1 MKTAIYNQQIISL
14 EQYNREDYQK
24 LYDDGKK
31 GMLTCSVC
39 GDSVRLYL
47 GIQDKPHFYHH
58 LSKKEACIDL
68 INPSPQP
75 ANATEKIEYIEKNGF
90 RIPKSRS
97 ITAEADKDQ
106 PFIGPREIKIPSP
119 FTPIPPAE
127 PGATINYLKQ
137 LKEAGTQFDGNQ
149 EQAIINTEGP
159 LLILA
164 GAGSGKTRVLTARTA
179 FMLEEKQIAPSSI
192 MLVTFT
198 AKAASE
204 MKKRITQYPGMSQGR
219 VNQLVAGTF
228 HSIFYRIL
236 CFHEREKWSS
246 DKLIKKDW
254 QREQI
259 LKEAGRKLQLDEKEF
274 AYDLALQQ
282 IGLWKNSMLTPDKVK
297 AESPWEEKVALLYK
311 DYETAKEKQRLF
323 DFDDMLLGCYKL
335 FKEHPDILENYQN
348 RFQYFLIDEFQD
360 INKVQYELVKM
371 LSSKTGNVCAV
382 GDDDQSIYSFRG
394 SDPAYLFMFRD
405 DFKNTKLI
413 ILNQNY
419 RSPHEIVE
427 TANTVISANITRHEK
442 EMKAQFSGGCPPV
455 LFHPYDEEEEATMIL
470 TDIQDRIEKGACPS
484 DFAIL
489 FRTNASSRPVFERL
503 ANSSLPFRVDQ
514 DIESFY
520 ERFMVKGMLSFL
532 RLSLNSDDSEAV
544 KNILPSLFLKQS
556 IFRDLQANSILN
568 DCSMLEALA
577 HVKTGFA
584 FQEQKLKKLIP
595 IVRSLSSLLP
605 VTAIDIVEKDLGYQ
619 DFIKKRGNEGNQL
632 EKGSD
637 DIRDMKVAARHFK
650 TVAEFIE
657 HADHMTAMNAEI
669 KRSSKNITDAVTLST
684 IHRSKGLEYE
694 NVYIIGTVDG
704 SIPHEYALDS
714 YRNGDPQP
722 LEEERRLLYVAV
734 TRAQRNLFISVPQRR
749 RGRKANPS
757 RFLSNLKRKLP
768 NQDLGV

>member
-1 MKTAIYNQQIISL
+1 MKTAKYNQQIICL
-14 EQYNREDYQK
+14 EHYNREDYQK

-39 GDSVRLYL
+39 GEPVRLYL
-47 GIQDKPHFYHH
+47 GIKEKPHFYHH
-58 LSKKEACIDL
+58 LSAKEGCIDQ
-68 INPSPQP
+68 NESFP
-75 ANATEKIEYIEKNGF
+75 ALQSTEETEYTERNGF

-97 ITAEADKDQ
+97 ITAEAEREEK
-106 PFIGPREIKIPSP
+106 FLYPREVKIPST
-119 FTPIPPAE
+119 FTPLPPVK
-127 PGATINYLKQ
+127 PGVKLNYLKQ
-137 LKEAGTQFDGNQ
+137 LKEAGVHFDGNQ
-149 EQAIINTEGP
+149 EKAVVSTEGP

-179 FMLEEKQIAPSSI
+179 FMIEEKKIDPSSI

-198 AKAASE
+198 AKAAAE
-204 MKKRITQYPGMSQGR
+204 MKKRIADYPGMSPAK
-219 VNQLVAGTF
+219 VNQLIAGTF

-246 DKLIKKDW
+246 DKLMKKEW

-282 IGLWKNSMLTPDKVK
+282 IGLWKNTMIMPHQVK

-311 DYETAKEKQRLF
+311 DYETAKERQSLF
-323 DFDDMLLGCYKL
+323 DFDDMLLGCYQL
-335 FKEHPDILENYQN
+335 FRDKPDILQNYQN
-348 RFQYFLIDEFQD
+348 RFHHFLIDEFQD
-360 INKVQYELVKM
+360 INKVQYELMKM
-371 LSSKTGNVCAV
+371 LSTKHGNVCAV

-394 SDPAYLFMFRD
+394 SDPAYLFKFKT
-405 DFKNTKLI
+405 DFQNTKLI

-427 TANTVISANITRHEK
+427 TANTLISANLTRHEK
-442 EMKAQFSGGCPPV
+442 EMRAQFSGECSPV
-455 LFHPYDEEEEATMIL
+455 IFHPYDEEEEATMIL
-470 TDIQDRIEKGACPS
+470 TDIKERIEQGERPG

-489 FRTNASSRPVFERL
+489 FRTNAASRSVFERL
-503 ANSSLPFRVDQ
+503 ATSSLPFRLDQ

-520 ERFMVKGMLSFL
+520 ERFIAKGMLAFL
-532 RLSLNSDDSEAV
+532 RLSMNPDDPEAI

-568 DCSMLEALA
+568 DCSMLEALTY
-577 HVKTGFA
+577 VKTGFA
-584 FQEQKLKKLIP
+584 FQEQKLKRLIP
-595 IVRSLSSLLP
+595 IVRSLSSLSP
-605 VTAIDIVEKDLGYQ
+605 IAAIDIVEKDLGYQ

-637 DIRDMKVAARHFK
+637 DIRDLRVAARNFK
-650 TVAEFIE
+650 TIGEFLDHAE
-657 HADHMTAMNAEI
+657 HMTAMNAEI
-669 KRSSKNITDAVTLST
+669 KRSSKKLTDAITLST
-684 IHRSKGLEYE
+684 IHRSKGLEYGT
-694 NVYIIGTVDG
+694 VYIIGTVDG
-704 SIPHEYALDS
+704 SIPHDYALDA
-714 YRNGDPQP
+714 YRNGDQLP

-734 TRAQRNLFISVPQRR
+734 TRAEKNLFLSVPQKR

-757 RFLSNLKRKLP
+757 RFLSNIKRKMP
-768 NQDLGV
+768 NQDLGI

>member
-1 MKTAIYNQQIISL
+1 MKTAKYNQQIISL
-14 EQYNREDYQK
+14 EHYNRQDYQK

-39 GDSVRLYL
+39 GEPVRLYL
-47 GIQDKPHFYHH
+47 GIKEKPHFYHH
-58 LSKKEACIDL
+58 LSAKEGCIEQ
-68 INPSPQP
+68 NESFP
-75 ANATEKIEYIEKNGF
+75 ALQSTEEAEYTERNGF

-97 ITAEADKDQ
+97 ITAEAEREEK
-106 PFIGPREIKIPSP
+106 FLYPREVKIPST
-119 FTPIPPAE
+119 FTPLPPVK
-127 PGATINYLKQ
+127 PGVKLNYLKQ
-137 LKEAGTQFDGNQ
+137 LKEAGFHFDGNQ
-149 EQAIINTEGP
+149 EKAVVSTEGP

-179 FMLEEKQIAPSSI
+179 FMIEEKKIDPSSI

-198 AKAASE
+198 AKAAAE
-204 MKKRITQYPGMSQGR
+204 MKKRIADYPGMSPAK
-219 VNQLVAGTF
+219 VNQLIAGTF

-246 DKLIKKDW
+246 DKLMKKEW

-282 IGLWKNSMLTPDKVK
+282 IGLWKNTMIMPHQVK

-311 DYETAKEKQRLF
+311 DYETAKERQSLF
-323 DFDDMLLGCYKL
+323 DFDDMLLGCYQL
-335 FKEHPDILENYQN
+335 FKDKPDILQNYQN
-348 RFQYFLIDEFQD
+348 RFHHFLIDEFQD
-360 INKVQYELVKM
+360 INKVQYELMKM
-371 LSSKTGNVCAV
+371 LSTKHGNVCAV

-394 SDPAYLFMFRD
+394 SDPAYLFKFKT
-405 DFKNTKLI
+405 DFQNTKLI

-427 TANTVISANITRHEK
+427 TANTLISANLTRHEK
-442 EMKAQFSGGCPPV
+442 EMRAQFSGECSPV
-455 LFHPYDEEEEATMIL
+455 IFHPYDEEEEATMIL
-470 TDIQDRIEKGACPS
+470 TDIKERIEQGERPG

-489 FRTNASSRPVFERL
+489 FRTNAASRSVFERL
-503 ANSSLPFRVDQ
+503 ATSSLPFRLDQ

-520 ERFMVKGMLSFL
+520 ERFIVKGMLAFL
-532 RLSLNSDDSEAV
+532 RLSMNPDDPEAI

-568 DCSMLEALA
+568 DCSMLEALTY
-577 HVKTGFA
+577 VKTGFA
-584 FQEQKLKKLIP
+584 FQEQKLKRLIP
-595 IVRSLSSLLP
+595 IVRSLSSLSP
-605 VTAIDIVEKDLGYQ
+605 IAAIDIVEKDLGYQ

-637 DIRDMKVAARHFK
+637 DIRDLRVAARNFK
-650 TVAEFIE
+650 TIGEFLDHAE
-657 HADHMTAMNAEI
+657 HMTAMNAEI
-669 KRSSKNITDAVTLST
+669 KRSSKKLTDAITLST
-684 IHRSKGLEYE
+684 IHRSKGLEYGT
-694 NVYIIGTVDG
+694 VYIIGTVDG
-704 SIPHEYALDS
+704 SIPHDYALDA
-714 YRNGDPQP
+714 YRNGDQLP

-734 TRAQRNLFISVPQRR
+734 TRAEKNLFLSVPQKR

-757 RFLSNLKRKLP
+757 RFLSNIKRKMP
-768 NQDLGV
+768 NQDLGI

>member
-1 MKTAIYNQQIISL
+1 MKTAKYNQQIISL
-14 EQYNREDYQK
+14 EHYNRQDYQK

-39 GDSVRLYL
+39 GEPVRLYL
-47 GIQDKPHFYHH
+47 GIKEKPHFYHH
-58 LSKKEACIDL
+58 LSAKEGCIEQ
-68 INPSPQP
+68 NESFP
-75 ANATEKIEYIEKNGF
+75 ALQSTEEADYTERNGF

-97 ITAEADKDQ
+97 ITAEAEREEK
-106 PFIGPREIKIPSP
+106 FLYPREVKIPST
-119 FTPIPPAE
+119 FTPLPPVK
-127 PGATINYLKQ
+127 PGVKLNYLKQ
-137 LKEAGTQFDGNQ
+137 LKEAGVHFDGNQ
-149 EQAIINTEGP
+149 EKAVVSTEGP

-179 FMLEEKQIAPSSI
+179 FMIEEKKIDPSSI

-198 AKAASE
+198 AKAAAE
-204 MKKRITQYPGMSQGR
+204 MKKRIADYPGMSPAK
-219 VNQLVAGTF
+219 VNQLIAGTF

-246 DKLIKKDW
+246 DKLMKKEW

-282 IGLWKNSMLTPDKVK
+282 IGLWKNTMIMPHQVKV
-297 AESPWEEKVALLYK
+297 ESPWEEKVALLYK
-311 DYETAKEKQRLF
+311 DYETAKERQSLF
-323 DFDDMLLGCYKL
+323 DFDDMLLGCYQL
-335 FKEHPDILENYQN
+335 FKDKPDILQNYQN
-348 RFQYFLIDEFQD
+348 RFHHFLIDEFQD
-360 INKVQYELVKM
+360 INKVQYELMKM
-371 LSSKTGNVCAV
+371 LSTKHGNVCAV

-394 SDPAYLFMFRD
+394 SDPAYLFKFKT
-405 DFKNTKLI
+405 DFQNTKLI

-427 TANTVISANITRHEK
+427 TANTLISANLTRHEK
-442 EMKAQFSGGCPPV
+442 EMRAQFSGECSPV
-455 LFHPYDEEEEATMIL
+455 IFHPYDEEEEATMIL
-470 TDIQDRIEKGACPS
+470 TDIKERIEQGERPG

-489 FRTNASSRPVFERL
+489 FRTNAASRSVFERL
-503 ANSSLPFRVDQ
+503 ATSSLPFRLDQ

-520 ERFMVKGMLSFL
+520 ERFIVKGMLAFL
-532 RLSLNSDDSEAV
+532 RLSMNPDEPEAI

-568 DCSMLEALA
+568 DCSMLEALTY
-577 HVKTGFA
+577 VKTGFA
-584 FQEQKLKKLIP
+584 FQEQKLKRLIP
-595 IVRSLSSLLP
+595 IVRSLSSLSP
-605 VTAIDIVEKDLGYQ
+605 IAAIDKVEKDLGYQ

-637 DIRDMKVAARHFK
+637 DIRDLRVAARNFK
-650 TVAEFIE
+650 TIGEFLDHAE
-657 HADHMTAMNAEI
+657 HMTAMNAEI
-669 KRSSKNITDAVTLST
+669 KRSSKKLTDAITLST
-684 IHRSKGLEYE
+684 IHRSKGLEYG

-704 SIPHEYALDS
+704 SIPHDYALDA
-714 YRNGDPQP
+714 YRNGDQLP

-734 TRAQRNLFISVPQRR
+734 TRAEKNLFISVPQKR

-757 RFLSNLKRKLP
+757 RFLSNIKRKMP
-768 NQDLGV
+768 NQDLGI

>member
-1 MKTAIYNQQIISL
+1 MNTAKYNQQIISL
-14 EQYNREDYQK
+14 EKYNREDYQK
-24 LYDDGKK
+24 LYEDGKK
-31 GMLTCSVC
+31 GMLSCSVC
-39 GDSVRLYL
+39 GDPVRLYL
-47 GIQDKPHFYHH
+47 GIQEKPHFYHH
-58 LSKKEACIDL
+58 LSKKEVCMDIKH
-68 INPSPQP
+68 PSSKP
-75 ANATEKIEYIEKNGF
+75 AVEEGKTEYIEKNGF
-90 RIPKSRS
+90 RIPKSRT
-97 ITAEADKDQ
+97 ITAEADNDQ
-106 PFIGPREIKIPSP
+106 SFIAPRHIKIPSP
-119 FTPIPPAE
+119 FAPIPPAE
-127 PGATINYLKQ
+127 AGANLNYLKQ

-149 EQAIINTEGP
+149 EQAIIHTEGP

-179 FMLEEKQIAPSSI
+179 FMLEEKQIAPGSI

-204 MKKRITQYPGMSQGR
+204 MKKRITQYPGMSPAK
-219 VNQLVAGTF
+219 VNQLIAGTF
-228 HSIFYRIL
+228 HSIFYKIL
-236 CFHEREKWSS
+236 CFHKREKWSS
-246 DKLIKKDW
+246 DKLLKKDW

-282 IGLWKNSMLTPDKVK
+282 IGLWKNSMIMPDKVK
-297 AESPWEEKVALLYK
+297 PESPWDEKVALLYK
-311 DYETAKEKQRLF
+311 DYELAKEKQRMF

-335 FKEHPDILENYQN
+335 LKDQPDILENYQN

-427 TANTVISANITRHEK
+427 TANTVISSNLVRHDK
-442 EMKAQFSGGCPPV
+442 EMKAQFAAECSPV

-470 TDIQDRIEKGACPS
+470 SDIQERIEKGGRPS

-489 FRTNASSRPVFERL
+489 FRTNAGSRAVFERL
-503 ANSSLPFRVDQ
+503 ANSSLPFRLDQ

-532 RLSLNSDDSEAV
+532 RLSLDSDDSEAV
-544 KNILPSLFLKQS
+544 RNILPSLFLKQS
-556 IFRDLQANSILN
+556 VFRDLQANSILN

-577 HVKTGFA
+577 HVKTGFS

-595 IVRSLSSLLP
+595 IVRSLSSLSP

-637 DIRDMKVAARHFK
+637 DIRDMKVAARNFK

-657 HADHMTAMNAEI
+657 HADHMTAMNTEI
-669 KRSSKNITDAVTLST
+669 KRSSKNMTDAVTLST
-684 IHRSKGLEYE
+684 IHRAKGLEYE
-694 NVYIIGTVDG
+694 TVYIIGTVDG

-714 YRNGDPQP
+714 YRNGDVQP

-734 TRAQRNLFISVPQRR
+734 TRAQRNLFISVPQKR

-757 RFLSNLKRKLP
+757 RFLTNLKRKIP

>member
-1 MKTAIYNQQIISL
+1 MKTAKYNQQIISL
-14 EQYNREDYQK
+14 EQYSREDYQK

-39 GDSVRLYL
+39 GDPVRLYL

-58 LSKKEACIDL
+58 LSNKEDCNDL
-68 INPSPQP
+68 NLQDSNPAKP
-75 ANATEKIEYIEKNGF
+75 AEKTEYTEQNGF

-97 ITAEADKDQ
+97 ITAEAEKEDK
-106 PFIGPREIKIPSP
+106 FIAPREIKIPSP
-119 FTPIPPAE
+119 FMPIPPAV
-127 PGATINYLKQ
+127 PGVKLDYLKQ
-137 LKEAGTQFDGNQ
+137 LKNSGIQFDGNQ
-149 EQAIINTEGP
+149 EQAVMSIDGP
-159 LLILA
+159 FLILA

-179 FMLEEKQIAPSSI
+179 FMLEEKKIDPSSI

-198 AKAASE
+198 AKAAAE
-204 MKKRITQYPGMSQGR
+204 MKKRITHYPGMSPAK

-236 CFHEREKWSS
+236 CYHEREKWSS
-246 DKLIKKDW
+246 DKLMKKDW
-254 QREQI
+254 QREHI

-282 IGLWKNSMLTPDKVK
+282 IGLWKNTMIMPNEVK
-297 AESPWEEKVALLYK
+297 PESPWEEKVALLYK
-311 DYETAKEKQRLF
+311 DYELSKERQQIF

-335 FKEHPDILENYQN
+335 FKSQPDILENYQN
-348 RFQYFLIDEFQD
+348 RFHYFLIDEFQD

-394 SDPAYLFMFRD
+394 SDPAYLFKFKD
-405 DFKNTKLI
+405 DFKDTKLI

-427 TANTVISANITRHEK
+427 TANTVISANLERHEK
-442 EMKAQFSGGCPPV
+442 EMKAQFSGECPPV

-470 TDIQDRIEKGACPS
+470 TDIKERIEKEARPS

-489 FRTNASSRPVFERL
+489 FRTNAASRAVFERL

-532 RLSLNSDDSEAV
+532 RLSLNPDDSEAV

-595 IVRSLSSLLP
+595 IVRSLSSLGP

-637 DIRDMKVAARHFK
+637 DIRDLKVAARNFK

-657 HADHMTAMNAEI
+657 HADHMTAMNAEV
-669 KRSSKNITDAVTLST
+669 KRSSKNVTDAITLST
-684 IHRSKGLEYE
+684 IHRAKGLEYE

-704 SIPHEYALDS
+704 SIPHDYALDS
-714 YRNGDPQP
+714 YRNGDRQP
-722 LEEERRLLYVAV
+722 MEEERRLLYVAV
-734 TRAQRNLFISVPQRR
+734 TRAQKNLFISVPQRR

-757 RFLSNLKRKLP
+757 RFLANLKRRLSSH
-768 NQDLGV
+768 